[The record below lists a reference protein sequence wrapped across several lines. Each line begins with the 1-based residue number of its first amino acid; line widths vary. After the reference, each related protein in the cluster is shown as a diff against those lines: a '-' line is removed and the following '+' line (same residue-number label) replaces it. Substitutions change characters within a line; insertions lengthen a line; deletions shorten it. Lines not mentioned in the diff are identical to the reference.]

1 MITRMQFHRIFQ
13 CIIDSMIQPQFRIN
27 IIIRYGVYFCDT
39 SWQPYSRLSLGI
51 GQICA
56 IIILCFEKRWSNL
69 KLDIFFQDPD
79 QNVAECVDKKRFF
92 MDKK

>member
-1 MITRMQFHRIFQ
+1 
-13 CIIDSMIQPQFRIN
+13 MIQVGNLI
-27 IIIRYGVYFCDT
+27 
-39 SWQPYSRLSLGI
+39 LGSVVEL
-51 GQICA
+51 GQICT